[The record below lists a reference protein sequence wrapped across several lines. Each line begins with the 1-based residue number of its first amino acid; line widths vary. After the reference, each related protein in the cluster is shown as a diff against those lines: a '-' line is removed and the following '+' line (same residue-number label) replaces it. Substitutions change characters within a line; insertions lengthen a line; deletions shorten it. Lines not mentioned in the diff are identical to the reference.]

1 MIIFVAVFQMFSPSW
16 PHGEPQLDL
25 SKNTTR
31 QLFVSNIWSKIKY
44 FLYRIYL
51 TFSFCYT
58 GLETALHVWRIPP
71 RFFLTSCT
79 VADSNRACTYN
90 WMEAMNPG
98 WLQAVLLKMTSSH
111 HAKHSLCYSCV
122 TCTLQ
127 HGLCNV
133 KCALFFPCA
142 FCGQPCPQCAS
153 STRSDA
159 RSGSKIAAMHLR
171 LIFMKGFS
179 ANLTFESAPKNIG
192 TTAWKKNKIFS
203 FCAFASAAQ
212 YHRLPACDQTT
223 KVNHHQNIIFMV
235 DPSSQTLADMNLKC
249 LHQKAFLGIL
259 PGTLNR
265 PLSATVSWLSAHSHC
280 LNINSGMFSCAG
292 CNLINLL
299 LIFVKSQIP
308 QNTWE
313 HRLSPC
319 SDLVI
324 QSKFCFDK
332 KGQIFSASGPTIICE
347 YDALLSKADV
357 RIFAKFT
364 AAFTNFGCATKLQ
377 CFRGSILASF
387 NIPQSGT
394 RNSSSSSYLHIF
406 CSLL

>member
-1 MIIFVAVFQMFSPSW
+1 MESHNSICPRIRPGSSLSQIFGP
-16 PHGEPQLDL
+16 
-25 SKNTTR
+25 R
-31 QLFVSNIWSKIKY
+31 SNIFSIASISLLAFATQGWRL
-44 FLYRIYL
+44 LYTFGEFHHVFFWPLAQSL
-51 TFSFCYT
+51 TPIEQWIQAGCKLCCWRWHQAIMQSIHWVT
-58 GLETALHVWRIPP
+58 VVLHAWIVQ
-71 RFFLTSCT
+71 C
-79 VADSNRACTYN
+79 
-90 WMEAMNPG
+90 
-98 WLQAVLLKMTSSH
+98 KMCPLF
-111 HAKHSLCYSCV
+111 SLCILRTTV
-122 TCTLQ
+122 
-127 HGLCNV
+127 
-133 KCALFFPCA
+133 
-142 FCGQPCPQCAS
+142 
-153 STRSDA
+153 STVHPLLARSDA
-159 RSGSKIAAMHLR
+159 RSGSKIAAMMHPR

-179 ANLTFESAPKNIG
+179 ADLTFESAPKNIS
-192 TTAWKKNKIFS
+192 TMTRRKRKIFS

-212 YHRLPACDQTT
+212 YYRLPACDQTT
-223 KVNHHQNIIFMV
+223 KVNHHQHIMV
-235 DPSSQTLADMNLKC
+235 DPSSQTLAGINLKC
-249 LHQKAFLGIL
+249 LHQKAFLRIL
-259 PGTLNR
+259 PATLNR
-265 PLSATVSWLSAHSHC
+265 QKFHDFRDPAIVSTSIVACSLAPAVISIY
-280 LNINSGMFSCAG
+280 LF
-292 CNLINLL
+292 

-324 QSKFCFDK
+324 QSTFCFDK
-332 KGQIFSASGPTIICE
+332 KGQFFSASGPTIICE